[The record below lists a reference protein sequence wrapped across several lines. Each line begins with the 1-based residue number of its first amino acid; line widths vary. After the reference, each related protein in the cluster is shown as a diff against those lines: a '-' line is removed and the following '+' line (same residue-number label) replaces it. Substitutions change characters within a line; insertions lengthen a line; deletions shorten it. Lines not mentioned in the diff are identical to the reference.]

1 MALNLNALKNIPVAS
16 LDSLK
21 IENIPVPVTT
31 TPSSNKISLSKIVPS
46 TTSANTTSATEK
58 IPSTGP
64 KISLMKLKQDSQG
77 TIPTSQLIQEPLLEK
92 VEQEITIIEIA
103 DQTEKNQDISQ
114 VLPLEIEWQESF
126 QSIFSNVESET
137 VISEE
142 EIIPEQVSRKEL
154 FPNFHIANELG
165 LDDDILNLN
174 LDSDGIIKDHE
185 DFPATTKEVTQVKMV
200 DVTDSNTDMQEI
212 IEIQIPIAETVN
224 AEEVELID
232 ITTENMIANPP
243 VITPEYV
250 AEVKTE
256 LSEQRRAGFRF
267 FRQKKTKIMAGVS
280 FLIVSI
286 SAGILFSSSFLSTD
300 LQKSGKSNIQEVIK
314 NTTPAPVIIDNTTSG
329 ATSEPIISTTENSN
343 YKIGIDYTI
352 TKNTK
357 KNVSTRKIPET
368 LTGAEIPTP

>member
-1 MALNLNALKNIPVAS
+1 
-16 LDSLK
+16 
-21 IENIPVPVTT
+21 
-31 TPSSNKISLSKIVPS
+31 
-46 TTSANTTSATEK
+46 
-58 IPSTGP
+58 
-64 KISLMKLKQDSQG
+64 
-77 TIPTSQLIQEPLLEK
+77 
-92 VEQEITIIEIA
+92 
-103 DQTEKNQDISQ
+103 
-114 VLPLEIEWQESF
+114 
-126 QSIFSNVESET
+126 
-137 VISEE
+137 
-142 EIIPEQVSRKEL
+142 
-154 FPNFHIANELG
+154 
-165 LDDDILNLN
+165 
-174 LDSDGIIKDHE
+174 
-185 DFPATTKEVTQVKMV
+185 MV